1 MNVLREVDPDG
12 VMLRRK
18 RKMKWRLYKSNV
30 GLFNY
35 QSSIFFYL
43 FMFQC
48 MQGPN
53 HIWHLDGY
61 DKLSPFGFAIHACI
75 DGLDV
80 HIKFNQSFVY

>member
-18 RKMKWRLYKSNV
+18 RKMKQRLYKSNV
-30 GLFNY
+30 GLNY
-35 QSSIFFYL
+35 PIKHL
-43 FMFQC
+43 FLFIYMFQC

-53 HIWHLDGY
+53 HVWHLDGY